1 MKKLLMLLVF
11 SATTFASAQ
20 RHITVVQLEASTG
33 STSVTYQRIAHV
45 YAGDRE
51 FDIPY
56 GSDYRKVSTTTYT
69 LNLNPTPSSFD
80 YDGDSY
86 IASVPFLQNTQATYS
101 SLGRNGRFLVPGNSR
116 IQIDPELVLNIDPY
130 QVLLDNGWRVGTGVT
145 RGNRWNFYPAN
156 CDYRFQVSVEGNG
169 YAVTEIG
176 PGYDRVLALIARDE
190 PYQTVSGRPAA
201 IATSSEYES
210 LFGGSLWLNLEEIAE
225 AVRIRAEEVCN
236 LCVSTS
242 STIDAKY
249 ALLNDGR
256 TFSDYIPGVT
266 DWIPTGLTNTE
277 WNYVVDRRYHHE
289 IHENTLA
296 GTFTLYVNLLS
307 GEGRNINL
315 QTPRTFNCLE
325 DLIAVLPQ

>member
-20 RHITVVQLEASTG
+20 RQFTVVELEASPG
-33 STSVTYQRIAHV
+33 STPPHERITHV

-56 GSDYRKVSTTTYT
+56 DSDYQKVSTTTYT
-69 LNLNPTPSSFD
+69 LHLNPTPSFLE

-86 IASVPFLQNTQATYS
+86 IAGLSFLGDAHTTYAR
-101 SLGRNGRFLVPGNSR
+101 LGRHGRFFIPGGSGA
-116 IQIDPELVLNIDPY
+116 QVSHELVLASSPY
-130 QVLLDNGWRVGTGVT
+130 QILFDNGWTAGLQSLAGRRWNYRTPNCDATYTIAINEGGYVVWETKPEYPTGRTLLAVDEVPAGSHSIATTSSYESIEGSGGLGFVNLSDIVEAVQVRSDGICVLCVGT
-145 RGNRWNFYPAN
+145 
-156 CDYRFQVSVEGNG
+156 
-169 YAVTEIG
+169 
-176 PGYDRVLALIARDE
+176 
-190 PYQTVSGRPAA
+190 
-201 IATSSEYES
+201 
-210 LFGGSLWLNLEEIAE
+210 
-225 AVRIRAEEVCN
+225 
-236 LCVSTS
+236 STS
-242 STIDAKY
+242 IDVKY
-249 ALLNDGR
+249 SLLNDGR

-277 WNYVVDRRYHHE
+277 WNYVVDRRFHHE